1 MKKELVK
8 KPVSRTLIKIGEGI
22 VFYEYGKQQFIL

>member
-8 KPVSRTLIKIGEGI
+8 KPVSRTLIKISEGI